1 MIGVYSYTVILT
13 YLSIICAGIGMMF
26 AFNQRFT
33 LAIIMLIAC
42 GLLDLFDGPVARTK
56 KNRTE
61 DEKAFGIQ
69 IDSFCDLVSF
79 GVFPAVIGFSLN
91 PVFSWDKI
99 IVVFFPL
106 FGLIRLA
113 FFNVQEAKRQQETEE
128 KRKFYTGLPI
138 TASAV
143 VFPAFYLLKGVIEQP
158 LYGYLFETLM
168 LVTGILFITKIKVF
182 KPGLKGAVFFLIV
195 GLIAILRFT
204 IKLY

>member
-26 AFNQRFT
+26 AFNQQFT

-61 DEKAFGIQ
+61 EEKAFGIQ

-79 GVFPAVIGFSLN
+79 GVLPAVIGFSLN
-91 PVFSWDKI
+91 PVITADKI
-99 IVVFFPL
+99 VVLLFPL

-113 FFNVQEAKRQQETEE
+113 YFNVQEAIRQKETTE

-143 VFPAFYLLKGVIEQP
+143 IFPAFYLLKGVIDHT
-158 LYGYLFETLM
+158 LYTYLFDALM
-168 LVTGILFITKIKVF
+168 LITGILFITKIKVI

-195 GLIAILRFT
+195 GIIAILRFT